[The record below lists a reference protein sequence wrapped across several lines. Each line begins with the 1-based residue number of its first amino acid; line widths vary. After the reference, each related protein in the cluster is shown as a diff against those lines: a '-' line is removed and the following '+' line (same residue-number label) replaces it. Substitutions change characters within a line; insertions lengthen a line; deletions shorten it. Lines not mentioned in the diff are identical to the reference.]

1 MDLKIAYIDYSIN
14 TRSLDIFT
22 IGCNGCCHNCCN
34 PEIKKW
40 DIDGLSVNQA
50 ILKLKS
56 LYNDFKRAIDRF
68 IIVGGDPCDAEIITK
83 GQVSL
88 LIDCIKEFSNKP
100 IFLFTRHELKDIPVL
115 LKEKCDYIKTGEY
128 LEELITENNI
138 QYGIKLATSNQK
150 IHKMGEYNDN
160 FK

>member
-34 PEIKKW
+34 PEIKNW

-50 ILKLKS
+50 ILKLKN
-56 LYNDFKRAIDRF
+56 LCKDFDKTIDRF
-68 IIVGGDPCDAEIITK
+68 IIVGGDPCDAELMTK

-88 LIDCIKEFSNKP
+88 FIDKIKSFSKKP
-100 IFLFTRHELKDIPVL
+100 IYLFTRHKLEDIPLSLKD
-115 LKEKCDYIKTGEY
+115 KCDYIKTGEY
-128 LEELITENNI
+128 IEELNVDNNI
-138 QYGIKLATSNQK
+138 QYGIKLATSNQHIYRMERAK
-150 IHKMGEYNDN
+150 
-160 FK
+160 